1 MLCHRMESGLIQRRL
16 SQSRTGH
23 TPVSVKEIRS
33 FLGLASYYRR
43 FVEHFAQKAGPLHA
57 LTHKNAKFHWDE
69 KCEEAFQ
76 LLKAALMTSPILAM
90 PLDEGRYYLDTDASN
105 ESIGAVLQQ
114 EQDGV
119 KKVVAYASR
128 LMHGPELNY
137 CVTRKEL
144 LAVVFYCKQ
153 FRNYLLGRQFTIRTD
168 HSALQ
173 WLRRTPIPI
182 GQQARWLEILEEFDF
197 EILHRPGRQH
207 TNADAL
213 SRKPC
218 RQCQTEDA
226 EVFAIHSRVAN
237 SSVPQAHTKVWSQE
251 RLLLHKELM
260 QNLHH

>member
-1 MLCHRMESGLIQRRL
+1 MEQ
-16 SQSRTGH
+16 
-23 TPVSVKEIRS
+23 
-33 FLGLASYYRR
+33 
-43 FVEHFAQKAGPLHA
+43 FAQKAGPLHA

-237 SSVPQAHTKVWSQE
+237 SSVPRAHHQGLESGSDCWSTKS
-251 RLLLHKELM
+251 
-260 QNLHH
+260 

>member
-1 MLCHRMESGLIQRRL
+1 MSQNGIRTDPKKIESIKDWP
-16 SQSRTGH
+16 

-43 FVEHFAQKAGPLHA
+43 FVEQFAQKAGPLHA

-218 RQCQTEDA
+218 RQCQTE
-226 EVFAIHSRVAN
+226 VCRGICN
-237 SSVPQAHTKVWSQE
+237 SFQSC
-251 RLLLHKELM
+251 
-260 QNLHH
+260 